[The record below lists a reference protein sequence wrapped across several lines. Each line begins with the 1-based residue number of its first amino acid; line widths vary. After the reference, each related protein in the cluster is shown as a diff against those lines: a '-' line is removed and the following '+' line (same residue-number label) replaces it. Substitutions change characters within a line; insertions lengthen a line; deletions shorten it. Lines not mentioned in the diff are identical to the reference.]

1 MNRIQD
7 LEAQNLC
14 DCRSLFYLFMAKSAL
29 ADGSIKSEEKL
40 RRTVRR
46 YGELMGTAELEAHQK
61 RGFKPNL
68 LNFYTK
74 SRYHCEDPRLVCEC
88 QRLNEQTALFNVVR
102 CPFAHCA
109 ALYNMQKEAKIFC
122 EEYTAACIEAYTGKV
137 AQVNVSEVLT
147 EPRNTHCRIASYCRP
162 GNIPGDCWHK
172 YFDSFME
179 TCQPDDAESE
189 NPDAHEA
196 LAYSSR
202 MMLTAFV
209 SGSVDEKTAVSGIR
223 TAGEAIASFLKNRAT
238 CMEQKVDGDFLSRN
252 CPFDFET
259 MREDAQLA
267 PFAAAFDAAMR

>member
-1 MNRIQD
+1 MR
-7 LEAQNLC
+7 LPELVLSVYGEKRAC
-14 DCRSLFYLFMAKSAL
+14 GRKH
-29 ADGSIKSEEKL
+29 KSEEKL

-137 AQVNVSEVLT
+137 AQVERLRS
-147 EPRNTHCRIASYCRP
+147 
-162 GNIPGDCWHK
+162 
-172 YFDSFME
+172 
-179 TCQPDDAESE
+179 
-189 NPDAHEA
+189 
-196 LAYSSR
+196 AY
-202 MMLTAFV
+202 
-209 SGSVDEKTAVSGIR
+209 
-223 TAGEAIASFLKNRAT
+223 
-238 CMEQKVDGDFLSRN
+238 
-252 CPFDFET
+252 
-259 MREDAQLA
+259 
-267 PFAAAFDAAMR
+267 